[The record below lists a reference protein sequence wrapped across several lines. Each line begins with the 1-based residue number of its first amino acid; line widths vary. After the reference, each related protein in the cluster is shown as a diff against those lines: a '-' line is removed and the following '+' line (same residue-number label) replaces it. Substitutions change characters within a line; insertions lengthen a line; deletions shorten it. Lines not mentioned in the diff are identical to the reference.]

1 MVSAAVGG
9 GVVGVCEADRVCG
22 RYANSRRP
30 EDLVEE
36 FEIERTSGPGP
47 GQDPASAGP
56 DFNVAPTKAALVVL
70 RRQVK
75 DAEPQ
80 AEPGARPDPGAQS
93 EPVAQPDPDD
103 APAAADDEG
112 EATADA
118 ALEAALE
125 AAREPKDPPAPRLLR
140 LLTWGLVP
148 SWAKDRSVGSRMIN
162 ARADSLLDKPAFR
175 RAALARRCLVPADG
189 WYEWQKSPTE
199 KDAKGK
205 PRKQPFWIHPAVDR
219 PIAFAGL
226 YEFWRDP
233 EKEGDDA
240 WLTSFT
246 IVTTQAEPGLD
257 VIHDR
262 MPFVVPE
269 DRWAQW
275 LDPEVTDAD
284 AVRALLQPPVPGRFV
299 ATAITTRVNAVV
311 NNGPELLDPAPLDQ
325 LRGVV
330 DPATGELIGA
340 GEAPLF

>member
-1 MVSAAVGG
+1 MQSAWIMRVWHAGG
-9 GVVGVCEADRVCG
+9 VCG

-30 EDLVEE
+30 QDLVEE
-36 FEIERTSGPGP
+36 FEVERASGPGP
-47 GQDPASAGP
+47 GQDPSSAGP
-56 DFNVAPTKAALVVL
+56 DFNVAPTKPALVVL

-75 DAEPQ
+75 DAD
-80 AEPGARPDPGAQS
+80 AE
-93 EPVAQPDPDD
+93 
-103 APAAADDEG
+103 AAAGAAASD
-112 EATADA
+112 ADGAEQA
-118 ALEAALE
+118 APIA
-125 AAREPKDPPAPRLLR
+125 PSAPRMLR
-140 LLTWGLVP
+140 RLTWGLVP

-162 ARADSLLDKPAFR
+162 ARADSLLEKPAFR
-175 RAALARRCLVPADG
+175 RAAVARRCLVPADG

-240 WLTSFT
+240 WLTTFT
-246 IVTTQAEPGLD
+246 IVTTDAEPGLD

-269 DRWAQW
+269 DRWAEW
-275 LDPEVTDAD
+275 LDPEGSDPD

-299 ATAITTRVNAVV
+299 ATAISTRVNAVS
-311 NNGPELLDPAPLDQ
+311 NNGPELLEPAPFDQ

>member
-1 MVSAAVGG
+1 VWQAGP
-9 GVVGVCEADRVCG
+9 VCG

-30 EDLVEE
+30 DDLVEE
-36 FEIERTSGPGP
+36 FEVERTSGSGP
-47 GQDPASAGP
+47 GQDPSAAGP
-56 DFNVAPTKAALVVL
+56 DYNVAPTKPALVVL
-70 RRQVK
+70 RRQVR
-75 DAEPQ
+75 DEP
-80 AEPGARPDPGAQS
+80 APAPDPGDA
-93 EPVAQPDPDD
+93 PVASDD
-103 APAAADDEG
+103 DG

-118 ALEAALE
+118 ALEAAD
-125 AAREPKDPPAPRLLR
+125 AAVGGDAPAASAPAPRMLR

-162 ARADSLLDKPAFR
+162 ARADSLLEKPAFR

-205 PRKQPFWIHPAVDR
+205 PRKQPFWIHPGVDR

-233 EKEGDDA
+233 TKEGDDA
-240 WLTSFT
+240 WLTTFT
-246 IVTTQAEPGLD
+246 IVTTNAEPGLD

-269 DRWAQW
+269 DRWADW
-275 LDPEVTDAD
+275 LDPELTEPD
-284 AVRALLQPPVPGRFV
+284 AVRALLEPPVPGRFV
-299 ATAITTRVNAVV
+299 ATPVSTRVNAVV
-311 NNGPELLDPAPLDQ
+311 NNGPELLEALPPDQ

-330 DPATGELIGA
+330 DPATGELVGA

>member
-1 MVSAAVGG
+1 
-9 GVVGVCEADRVCG
+9 VCG

-30 EDLVEE
+30 DDLVEE
-36 FEIERTSGPGP
+36 FEVERTTGSGP
-47 GQDPASAGP
+47 GQDPSSAGP
-56 DFNVAPTKAALVVL
+56 DFNVAPTKPALVVL

-75 DAEPQ
+75 DA
-80 AEPGARPDPGAQS
+80 
-93 EPVAQPDPDD
+93 D
-103 APAAADDEG
+103 A
-112 EATADA
+112 EATAGAAPGEADA
-118 ALEAALE
+118 AVQ
-125 AAREPKDPPAPRLLR
+125 PAPSAPRMLR

-162 ARADSLLDKPAFR
+162 ARADSILEKPAFR
-175 RAALARRCLVPADG
+175 RAAVARRCLVPADG

-205 PRKQPFWIHPAVDR
+205 PRKQPFWIHPGVER

-233 EKEGDDA
+233 AKEGDDA
-240 WLTSFT
+240 WLTTFT
-246 IVTTQAEPGLD
+246 IITTEAEPGLD

-269 DRWAQW
+269 DRWADW
-275 LDPEVTDAD
+275 LDPEVTDPD
-284 AVRALLQPPVPGRFV
+284 AVRALLQPPVQGRFV
-299 ATAITTRVNAVV
+299 ATAVTTRVNAVV
-311 NNGPELLDPAPLDQ
+311 NNGPELLEPVPLDQ

>member
-1 MVSAAVGG
+1 M
-9 GVVGVCEADRVCG
+9 CEADGVCG

-36 FEIERTSGPGP
+36 FEIERTAGPGP
-47 GQDPASAGP
+47 GADPAAASP
-56 DFNVAPTKAALVVL
+56 DFNVAPTKPALVVL

-75 DAEPQ
+75 DAEP
-80 AEPGARPDPGAQS
+80 E
-93 EPVAQPDPDD
+93 AQPEP
-103 APAAADDEG
+103 AGPPAAAVDDDG
-112 EATADA
+112 EPTVDA
-118 ALEAALE
+118 ALAAVP
-125 AAREPKDPPAPRLLR
+125 EPKEPPAPRMLR

-233 EKEGDDA
+233 SKDGDDA
-240 WLTSFT
+240 WLTTFT
-246 IVTTQAEPGLD
+246 IVTTDAEPGLD

-269 DRWAQW
+269 DRWGEW
-275 LDPEVTDAD
+275 LDPQVKDAD

-299 ATAITTRVNAVV
+299 ATAITTRVNAVS
-311 NNGPELLDPAPLDQ
+311 NNGPELLEPAPLDQ

-330 DPATGELIGA
+330 DPSTGELIGA

>member
-1 MVSAAVGG
+1 
-9 GVVGVCEADRVCG
+9 VCG

-47 GQDPASAGP
+47 GQDPASARP
-56 DFNVAPTKAALVVL
+56 DYNVAPTKPALAVL

-75 DAEPQ
+75 DAEP
-80 AEPGARPDPGAQS
+80 ATAPEPQGQPSPEDP
-93 EPVAQPDPDD
+93 PV
-103 APAAADDEG
+103 AAADDEG
-112 EATADA
+112 DPTADA
-118 ALEAALE
+118 ALDAMPEA
-125 AAREPKDPPAPRLLR
+125 RQPSAPRMLR

-148 SWAKDRSVGSRMIN
+148 SWAKDRSIGSRMIN
-162 ARADSLLDKPAFR
+162 ARADSLLEKPAFR
-175 RAALARRCLVPADG
+175 RAALARRCLIPADG

-233 EKEGDDA
+233 AKEGDDA
-240 WLTSFT
+240 WLTTFT
-246 IVTTQAEPGLD
+246 IVTTEAEPGLD
-257 VIHDR
+257 VVHDR

-269 DRWAQW
+269 DRWAAW
-275 LDPEVTDAD
+275 LDPELTDAD
-284 AVRALLQPPVPGRFV
+284 DVRALLQPPVPGRFV
-299 ATAITTRVNAVV
+299 ATAVSTRVNAVV
-311 NNGPELLDPAPLDQ
+311 NNGPELLEPVPLAD

-330 DPATGELIGA
+330 DPATGELLGA

>member
-1 MVSAAVGG
+1 MPHNPCTLDVIGG
-9 GVVGVCEADRVCG
+9 GVGGVCEADFVCG

-36 FEIERTSGPGP
+36 FEIERTAGPGP
-47 GQDPASAGP
+47 GQEPASAGP
-56 DFNVAPTKAALVVL
+56 DFNVAPTRAALVVL

-80 AEPGARPDPGAQS
+80 PQGERAEPP
-93 EPVAQPDPDD
+93 EPDD
-103 APAAADDEG
+103 PPTAAADDDG
-112 EATADA
+112 EPTADA
-118 ALEAALE
+118 ALEVSP
-125 AAREPKDPPAPRLLR
+125 EPKDPPAPRMLR

-175 RAALARRCLVPADG
+175 RAALTRRCLVPADG

-240 WLTSFT
+240 WLTTFT
-246 IVTTQAEPGLD
+246 IVTTEAEPGLD

-269 DRWAQW
+269 DRWAEW
-275 LDPEVTDAD
+275 LDPQLTDPD
-284 AVRALLQPPVPGRFV
+284 GVRALLQPPVPGRFV
-299 ATAITTRVNAVV
+299 ATAISTRVNAVS
-311 NNGPELLDPAPLDQ
+311 NNGPELLEPAPLDQ

>member
-1 MVSAAVGG
+1 VHDPGLGA
-9 GVVGVCEADRVCG
+9 GVAGVCEADRVCG

-36 FEIERTSGPGP
+36 FEIERTEGPGP
-47 GQDPASAGP
+47 GHEPASAGP

-75 DAEPQ
+75 DAEP
-80 AEPGARPDPGAQS
+80 EPTAQG
-93 EPVAQPDPDD
+93 EQPEPDD
-103 APAAADDEG
+103 SPAAAADDDG
-112 EATADA
+112 EPTVDA
-118 ALEAALE
+118 ALEAAP
-125 AAREPKDPPAPRLLR
+125 EPRDPPAPRMLR
-140 LLTWGLVP
+140 QLTWGLVP

-162 ARADSLLDKPAFR
+162 ARADSLLEKPAFR

-240 WLTSFT
+240 WLTTFT
-246 IVTTQAEPGLD
+246 IVTTDAEPGLD

-269 DRWAQW
+269 DRWAEW
-275 LDPEVTDAD
+275 LDPEVSDPD

-299 ATAITTRVNAVV
+299 ATAISTRVNAVS
-311 NNGPELLDPAPLDQ
+311 NNGPELLEPAPYDQ

>member
-1 MVSAAVGG
+1 MWHAGG
-9 GVVGVCEADRVCG
+9 VCG

-30 EDLVEE
+30 QDLVEE
-36 FEIERTSGPGP
+36 FEVERTSGPGP

-56 DFNVAPTKAALVVL
+56 DFNVAPTKPALVVL

-75 DAEPQ
+75 DADGESATAPDGSDA
-80 AEPGARPDPGAQS
+80 AEDT
-93 EPVAQPDPDD
+93 
-103 APAAADDEG
+103 APAA
-112 EATADA
+112 
-118 ALEAALE
+118 
-125 AAREPKDPPAPRLLR
+125 PRMLR

-162 ARADSLLDKPAFR
+162 ARAASILEKPAFR
-175 RAALARRCLVPADG
+175 RAAVARRCLVPADG

-205 PRKQPFWIHPAVDR
+205 PRKQPFWIHPGVER

-233 EKEGDDA
+233 AKEGDDA
-240 WLTSFT
+240 WLTTFT
-246 IVTTQAEPGLD
+246 IVTTEAEPGLD

-269 DRWAQW
+269 DRWADW
-275 LDPEVTDAD
+275 LDPELTDPD
-284 AVRALLQPPVPGRFV
+284 AVRALLQPPVQGRFV
-299 ATAITTRVNAVV
+299 ATAVTTRVNAVV
-311 NNGPELLDPAPLDQ
+311 NNGPELLEPAPLDQ

>member
-1 MVSAAVGG
+1 
-9 GVVGVCEADRVCG
+9 VCEAGDVCG

-36 FEIERTSGPGP
+36 FEIERTSGSGP
-47 GQDPASAGP
+47 GQDPAAATP

-80 AEPGARPDPGAQS
+80 DQAEQADQGAA
-93 EPVAQPDPDD
+93 PDPDD
-103 APAAADDEG
+103 APAAADEDG

-125 AAREPKDPPAPRLLR
+125 AAPEPKQPPAPRMLR

-162 ARADSLLDKPAFR
+162 ARADSLLEKPAFR

-240 WLTSFT
+240 WLTTFT
-246 IVTTQAEPGLD
+246 IVTTDAEPGLD

-269 DRWAQW
+269 DRWAEW

-299 ATAITTRVNAVV
+299 ATAVTTRVNAVS
-311 NNGPELLDPAPLDQ
+311 NNGPELLEPAPLDQ

>member
-1 MVSAAVGG
+1 
-9 GVVGVCEADRVCG
+9 VCG

-36 FEIERTSGPGP
+36 FEVERTSGPGP
-47 GQDPASAGP
+47 GQDPSAATP
-56 DFNVAPTKAALVVL
+56 DYNVAPTKPALVVL
-70 RRQVK
+70 RREVP
-75 DAEPQ
+75 AE
-80 AEPGARPDPGAQS
+80 AATEVS
-93 EPVAQPDPDD
+93 EADEAPVATDPD
-103 APAAADDEG
+103 G

-118 ALEAALE
+118 ALEALPPAQT
-125 AAREPKDPPAPRLLR
+125 PAPRLLR

-162 ARADSLLDKPAFR
+162 SRAESLLEKPAFR
-175 RAALARRCLVPADG
+175 RAVLRRRCLVPADG

-205 PRKQPFWIHPAVDR
+205 PRKQPFWIHPGVDR
-219 PIAFAGL
+219 PIAFAGI

-233 EKEGDDA
+233 AKEDADDA
-240 WLTSFT
+240 WLTTFS
-246 IVTTQAEPGLD
+246 IVTTEAEPGLD

-269 DRWAQW
+269 DRWAAW
-275 LDPEVTDAD
+275 LDPELTDPD
-284 AVRALLQPPVPGRFV
+284 DVRALLQPPVPGRFV
-299 ATAITTRVNAVV
+299 ATAISTRVNAVT
-311 NNGPELLDPAPLDQ
+311 NNGPELLDPVPLAD

>member
-1 MVSAAVGG
+1 VWHAGG
-9 GVVGVCEADRVCG
+9 VCG

-30 EDLVEE
+30 DDLVEE
-36 FEIERTSGPGP
+36 FEVERTDGPGP
-47 GQDPASAGP
+47 GQDPSAAGP
-56 DFNVAPTKAALVVL
+56 DYNVAPTKPALVVL

-75 DAEPQ
+75 DAEG
-80 AEPGARPDPGAQS
+80 EGT
-93 EPVAQPDPDD
+93 
-103 APAAADDEG
+103 AAAD
-112 EATADA
+112 ATADGSAEPA
-118 ALEAALE
+118 AEPAA
-125 AAREPKDPPAPRLLR
+125 PSAPRMLR

-162 ARADSLLDKPAFR
+162 ARADSILEKPAFR
-175 RAALARRCLVPADG
+175 RAAVARRCLVPADG

-205 PRKQPFWIHPAVDR
+205 PRKQPFWIHPGVER

-233 EKEGDDA
+233 AKEGDDA
-240 WLTSFT
+240 WLTTFT
-246 IVTTQAEPGLD
+246 IITTEAEPGLD

-269 DRWAQW
+269 DRWADW
-275 LDPEVTDAD
+275 LDPGVTDPD
-284 AVRALLQPPVPGRFV
+284 AVRALLQPPVQGRFV
-299 ATAITTRVNAVV
+299 ATAVTTRVNAVV
-311 NNGPELLDPAPLDQ
+311 NNGPELLEPAPLDQ

>member
-1 MVSAAVGG
+1 
-9 GVVGVCEADRVCG
+9 VCG

-47 GQDPASAGP
+47 GKDSASAGP

-75 DAEPQ
+75 DDEPRAE
-80 AEPGARPDPGAQS
+80 RS
-93 EPVAQPDPDD
+93 EQPEPDD
-103 APAAADDEG
+103 PPAAAADDDG
-112 EATADA
+112 EPTADA
-118 ALEAALE
+118 ALEAAP
-125 AAREPKDPPAPRLLR
+125 EPKDPPAPRMLR

-162 ARADSLLDKPAFR
+162 ARADSLLDKPAYR
-175 RAALARRCLVPADG
+175 RAALARRCLIPADG

-240 WLTSFT
+240 WLTTFT
-246 IVTTQAEPGLD
+246 IVTTDAEPGLD

-269 DRWAQW
+269 DRWAEW
-275 LDPEVTDAD
+275 LDPELTDPD

-299 ATAITTRVNAVV
+299 ATAISTRVNAVS
-311 NNGPELLDPAPLDQ
+311 NNGPELFEPAPLDQ